1 MLAVGDTFHR
11 RNTLFQANLSNPPCR
26 LQFPALSP
34 RWLWGPPGNP
44 PPLLPPALEA
54 GEGQAE
60 ALPLPQGFTGTW
72 GGFLAA
78 HKEKGPSG
86 WDEVA
91 SAGQP

>member
-1 MLAVGDTFHR
+1 MQEHAFSSQSAKFAL
-11 RNTLFQANLSNPPCR
+11 PPPIPCP
-26 LQFPALSP
+26 QPPVALGTP
-34 RWLWGPPGNP
+34 GGPP

-60 ALPLPQGFTGTW
+60 ALPPPQGLTGTW
-72 GGFLAA
+72 GGGFLAA
-78 HKEKGPSG
+78 DKEKGPSG